1 MSTTTDLPNPNLEQ
15 KMDRLIELV
24 NSFRETLLER
34 MDKVEEDARTRYVD
48 LRQRNDATNQRIDV
62 LTEHQTRLEE
72 KFDRQERSLAFIAER
87 MEHLDIKFD
96 VFVKEFSFLKD
107 RVRELEVTRP
117 LH

>member
-1 MSTTTDLPNPNLEQ
+1 MSTTTELPNPNLEQ
-15 KMDRLIELV
+15 KMDMLIELV
-24 NSFRETLLER
+24 NSFRSSLVEQYNKL
-34 MDKVEEDARTRYVD
+34 EEDSRTRYVD
-48 LRQRNDATNQRIDV
+48 LRQRIETLNER
-62 LTEHQTRLEE
+62 QTRLEE
-72 KFDRQERSLAFIAER
+72 KFDRQERHLAFIAER

>member
-1 MSTTTDLPNPNLEQ
+1 MSTTTELPNPNLEQ
-15 KMDRLIELV
+15 KMDMLIELV
-24 NSFRETLLER
+24 NSFRSSLMEQYNKL
-34 MDKVEEDARTRYVD
+34 EEDSRTCYVD
-48 LRQRNDATNQRIDV
+48 LRQRIEALNER
-62 LTEHQTRLEE
+62 QTRMEE
-72 KFDRQERSLAFIAER
+72 KFDRQERYLAFIAER